1 MQLDMFNM
9 FRFQRSV
16 WVWSATSLGVS
27 AKRNII
33 QIYLLIRVGKVQW
46 RWAVQY
52 AWSHHEK
59 APAIYVQWEKSKSI
73 PVSGVPLREFG
84 LWRIWRL
91 RFTNCWLPTPQLLP
105 HLLSTIHWG
114 RWPGLCW
121 GLCSWFGDGILHLVA
136 AQLCC
141 PGWTYVPG
149 IFNGSWLGMSFWV
162 RCGFVWTLL
171 VKETHVLS
179 WKHFEIFEDFEGCH
193 PVRWSPTLSR
203 LAYSHI

>member
-105 HLLSTIHWG
+105 STVHYPTG
-114 RWPGLCW
+114 G
-121 GLCSWFGDGILHLVA
+121 GDLGSVGDFA
-136 AQLCC
+136 A
-141 PGWTYVPG
+141 
-149 IFNGSWLGMSFWV
+149 GSEMAF
-162 RCGFVWTLL
+162 CTLL
-171 VKETHVLS
+171 QRSYAVLGGRMYLGS
-179 WKHFEIFEDFEGCH
+179 STGAGWEWVSG
-193 PVRWSPTLSR
+193 
-203 LAYSHI
+203 

>member
-9 FRFQRSV
+9 FRFQRIV
-16 WVWSATSLGVS
+16 WVSATSLGVS

-46 RWAVQY
+46 RWAVEY

-59 APAIYVQWEKSKSI
+59 TPATVYMSNERNQSESQWVECLQ
-73 PVSGVPLREFG
+73 GFG
-84 LWRIWRL
+84 LRRIWRS

-114 RWPGLCW
+114 RWPGLCG
-121 GLCSWFGDGILHLVA
+121 GLCCWFGDGILHLVA

-141 PGWTYVPG
+141 AGWTHVPG

-162 RCGFVWTLL
+162 RCGFVWT
-171 VKETHVLS
+171 
-179 WKHFEIFEDFEGCH
+179 FI
-193 PVRWSPTLSR
+193 
-203 LAYSHI
+203 

>member
-84 LWRIWRL
+84 LWRIWRSVKVEVY
-91 RFTNCWLPTPQLLP
+91 QLLVTNS
-105 HLLSTIHWG
+105 STPPPSTVHYPTG
-114 RWPGLCW
+114 G
-121 GLCSWFGDGILHLVA
+121 GDLGSVGDFA
-136 AQLCC
+136 A
-141 PGWTYVPG
+141 
-149 IFNGSWLGMSFWV
+149 GSEMAF
-162 RCGFVWTLL
+162 CTLL
-171 VKETHVLS
+171 QRSYAVLGGRMHLGS
-179 WKHFEIFEDFEGCH
+179 STGAGWEWVSG
-193 PVRWSPTLSR
+193 
-203 LAYSHI
+203 

>member
-105 HLLSTIHWG
+105 HLLSTIQLGEVTWALWG
-114 RWPGLCW
+114 
-121 GLCSWFGDGILHLVA
+121 
-136 AQLCC
+136 
-141 PGWTYVPG
+141 
-149 IFNGSWLGMSFWV
+149 
-162 RCGFVWTLL
+162 TLL
-171 VKETHVLS
+171 LVRRWHFAPCCSAAMPCWVDACTWDLQRELVGNEFLGKMWICVNLYLVIK
-179 WKHFEIFEDFEGCH
+179 KHMF
-193 PVRWSPTLSR
+193 
-203 LAYSHI
+203 